1 MPVPKVKPP
10 SPLRLTL
17 IVCLVEIAGLSTIA
31 TFAAL
36 LPVFQQQWGLSHAA
50 AGWISAAYYGGYV
63 LWVPLLSAWTDRVDA
78 RRIMGVGA
86 VVSMLAALGYALL
99 AQGFWSA
106 LGLRFAAGA
115 ALAGIYM
122 PGLKVVSDHAEGP
135 LQSRFV
141 SFYTAS
147 FSVGAA
153 ISYLLAGE
161 INRWAGWR
169 WAFAASALGAALA
182 LALLVLF
189 VPPARF
195 SKENRRALWREFKTI
210 VQSPPVMIYVWGY
223 ALHMWELFSLRAW
236 VVAFLV
242 FNMALQPPGA
252 FVWSP
257 TQVAFLITLLG
268 VPSSIGGNELARI
281 FGRRKIIALVML
293 ISALV
298 GITLG
303 FMTTAPYLLVV
314 VVALIYGMAVT
325 GDSASLTAGAV
336 AAAPPNLRGTTLA
349 VHSTLGFGSAFAGPL
364 SVGIVLDLFGGGHLA
379 WAMGFVVMASTGLA
393 GALMLRPRQAQ

>member
-1 MPVPKVKPP
+1 V
-10 SPLRLTL
+10 STSGWGRPLRWGS
-17 IVCLVEIAGLSTIA
+17 CFA
-31 TFAAL
+31 TR
-36 LPVFQQQWGLSHAA
+36 
-50 AGWISAAYYGGYV
+50 WIS
-63 LWVPLLSAWTDRVDA
+63 WA
-78 RRIMGVGA
+78 RRCIMGVGA

-303 FMTTAPYLLVV
+303 FMATAPYLLVV

-393 GALMLRPRQAQ
+393 GALMLRPKPK